1 MLPHNPMFGELLVWK
16 PLFLLKSFLRGLL
29 TTAASLWD
37 VIPPY
42 RQIEGRLKAK
52 EANAKGVFYLLV
64 EDEILEIDHLTF
76 DELMVGEAL
85 RVRSTRARKI
95 ITIDRL
101 IP

>member
-1 MLPHNPMFGELLVWK
+1 ME
-16 PLFLLKSFLRGLL
+16 PLFLLKFFLRGLL
-29 TTAASLWD
+29 TTAASRWD
-37 VIPPY
+37 IIPPY

-52 EANAKGVFYLLV
+52 EANVKGVFCLLV
-64 EDEILEIDHLTF
+64 EDEILEVDHLTF

-85 RVRSTRARKI
+85 RIRSTRARKI